1 MNIPLFPLNVVLFPE
16 GELKLRI
23 FEPRYIDMVSMCLR
37 NDSGFGVCLIQED
50 KGVDKFADFFSLGTY
65 AKIINWEQMEDGLL
79 GIVVKCEKRFR
90 VCSHKSSENNLC
102 FGDVE
107 WLDDDNENI
116 MPASYQNFSDLLRE
130 IVTRYKLPIEN
141 MTDRF
146 DEANWVSERLAEL
159 LPFDLSIKQEILEMN
174 SASNRF
180 EYMEDLLKKI
190 DSEKLAQP

>member
-1 MNIPLFPLNVVLFPE
+1 MKIPLFPLNVVLFPE

-37 NDSGFGVCLIQED
+37 NDTGFGVCLIQED
-50 KGVDKFADFFSLGTY
+50 KGIDKFVDFFSLGTY
-65 AKIINWEQMEDGLL
+65 AKIIDWEKMENGLL
-79 GIVVKCEKRFR
+79 GIVVKGEKRFR
-90 VCSHKSSENNLC
+90 VHSHKRSKNNLC

-107 WLDDDNENI
+107 WLSDDENT
-116 MPASYQNFSDLLRE
+116 MPSSYQNFSDLLRE
-130 IVTRYKLPIEN
+130 IVIRYKLPIEN

-159 LPFDLSIKQEILEMN
+159 LPFDLPIKQEILEMN

-190 DSEKLAQP
+190 DSENLKQP